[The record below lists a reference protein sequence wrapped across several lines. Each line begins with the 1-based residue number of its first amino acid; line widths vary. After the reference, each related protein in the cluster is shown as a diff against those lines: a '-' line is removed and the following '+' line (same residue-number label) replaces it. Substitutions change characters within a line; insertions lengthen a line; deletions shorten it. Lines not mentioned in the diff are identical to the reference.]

1 MCKRQ
6 VEEAETGRG
15 TSDIKSVIFCPY
27 TVRVDLAKQLRQG
40 EEDLKKITGYMLN
53 VVEQLGDKILDK
65 LHTANPWR
73 GRPPI
78 EETAGHVGPRSGLK
92 RMERK
97 TVERDLVYMKHGV
110 RNNDDT
116 LFY

>member
-53 VVEQLGDKILDK
+53 VVEQVGDKILDK

-73 GRPPI
+73 GRPCDRGDCWPCRTK
-78 EETAGHVGPRSGLK
+78 EWTEKDGKKDCSKRSCVYETWCQK
-92 RMERK
+92 Q
-97 TVERDLVYMKHGV
+97 
-110 RNNDDT
+110 
-116 LFY
+116 